1 MKKRV
6 LSLFMALILCLS
18 LLPMS
23 ALAEEISWPEIGS
36 TVRIDNVDY
45 TYKGDFTSLPLD
57 LTSSNYPG
65 SCIFKAGNG
74 YVLCNKNTKKVIL
87 YNAEITASY
96 ALEVP
101 SGAEVTVE
109 GNNTLHGT
117 GSYALVCYS
126 GRITVTGSGSLSTL
140 TDSTGS
146 FDYAVNAVSG
156 DISIDIA
163 GDFTSNG
170 IQAQSSNVTVKSGG
184 TVEVTGLVRADS
196 AVTVEAGDSLSITN
210 TANMAVQSINSGSVS
225 LTAKNGNITVSGGNN
240 YNKYAINAGSSAITL
255 DASGEIRVADYAGH
269 PGVNGNSLNISGT
282 IPEGSTLH
290 SSCGVIVPVGK
301 TLVNNGTLFPNSG
314 TVTVAGT
321 LICGTGSEIK
331 NENGTITPTATGGGA
346 IQSAPVSVTKLDFRF
361 NPPSSVT
368 EYNITYGGTAKWEP
382 GNDSTPNKLTL
393 NGVTMT
399 DDSNVVGVPAN
410 TEIVL
415 TGSNKITATNGTAI
429 WAQGSPL
436 KISGAG
442 SLEVTAPSGQ
452 NALWSNTSSI
462 DVNITGALTVSGN
475 IRADGGTL
483 SLQSGDDISVTGSM
497 YGKQKITAIAGKSLS
512 ITNTSGTAV
521 FASSCNEVSLAAQNG
536 NLTVSGTG
544 SNGFGIY
551 GIWNSTALKLHAS
564 GNVSVTGT
572 TYSMQGTTLEL
583 SGTIP
588 ENSTLTADGTK
599 SLTVPAEKKL
609 INNGTIKLISF
620 PGAVTVLGTLTNNGS
635 IFNETN
641 APIQPEVSGNGVI
654 TVNAAMDFT
663 QKDTDD
669 TGEGYS
675 WDSAS
680 KTLTLTNYKMTEP
693 CNDTAIILP
702 DNAKLVLKGE
712 NTLNSKNGA
721 LIDAK
726 GTLEISGTGSL
737 TGSAGGEA
745 ALNAQGALTITDCKL
760 DLTNPSRWK
769 NVICTNG
776 NALTITG
783 SADVTLHTASD
794 SGWGIK
800 TDDGGNLT
808 LDSNA
813 KLTVSGG
820 TGIFVGAGISTKVAT
835 VRIAGTLDVSGC
847 ANLGANLLN
856 VTLDMKGSSITAP
869 TKDKGGIYLYQ
880 NAAGTLTGQ
889 TDIKAFVGNFRVTS
903 PNASIVNYY
912 KVKKDDTLG
921 LYAEGSTVTF
931 TAEEKEGKPFASW
944 TATGVTLDNE
954 TNAEI
959 SFTMPSNNV
968 TLTTAY
974 TTSVNKVSLD
984 KTELALTVGDTQ
996 TLTATITPDDANNKS
1011 VSWSSDKPS
1020 VATVDENGKVTAVA
1034 EGTAKITVTTVDG
1047 KKTAVCAVT
1056 VTAKSSGGSS
1066 SGGGTTGGS
1075 SSSSKPSA
1083 STGKTETVTKPDG
1096 TKVQTETKADGT
1108 KVQTVTG
1115 KDGSVTKTET
1125 KKDGSSV
1132 TETKAAD
1139 GSTGTVKT
1147 DKNGQTE
1154 AKTALSNK
1162 AIEDAKKS
1170 GEAVKA
1176 PVEVEASRD
1185 SSTAPTVK
1193 VELPKG
1199 AGETKVEIPV
1209 TNVKPGTVAV
1219 LVHADGTE
1227 EIAKNSLPTEDGIQ
1241 LTINGGATVKIVD
1254 NSKGFIDTQDH
1265 WAKDAIDFVS
1275 ARGLVNGMSATIYAP
1290 NASTTRAQL
1299 WTILARQNDADL
1311 TGGSIWYEN
1320 AQNWAKEKGISDG
1333 TNPNGT
1339 INRAQMVTMLYRAA
1353 GSPEVSIT
1361 TTFTDVPADS
1371 YYAKAVAWAVENGIT
1386 AGVGGG
1392 RFDPNST
1399 CTRAQI
1405 ATFLYRLYLSR

>member
-382 GNDSTPNKLTL
+382 GNNSTPNKLTL

-429 WAQGSPL
+429 WAQGGPL

-745 ALNAQGALTITDCKL
+745 ALNAQGALTITNCKL
-760 DLTNPSRWK
+760 DLTNPSHGK
-769 NVICTNG
+769 TVICTNG

-783 SADVTLHTASD
+783 SADVSLHTAES

-800 TDDGGNLT
+800 TGRGGNFMLGS
-808 LDSNA
+808 DA
-813 KLTVSGG
+813 KLVITGA
-820 TGIFVGAGISTKVAT
+820 TGILAQGAS

-847 ANLGANLLN
+847 ANLGANLLG
-856 VTLDMKGSSITAP
+856 VTLNMEGSSITAA
-869 TKDKGGIYLYQ
+869 TGDDQGIYL
-880 NAAGTLTGQ
+880 NGTLTGQ
-889 TDIKAFVGNFRVTS
+889 TNIKSFTGVFKLTS
-903 PNASIVNYY
+903 SAPPIVNCYT
-912 KVKKDDTLG
+912 VQKDDTLG
-921 LYAEGSTVTF
+921 LYAEGSTVSF
-931 TAEEKEGKPFASW
+931 TAEQKSGKAFSGW

-959 SFTMPSNNV
+959 SFTMPGNDV
-968 TLTTAY
+968 TLSTAY
-974 TTSVNKVSLD
+974 VTLVSGITLD

-996 TLTATITPDDANNKS
+996 TLAATILPSDAANKS

-1047 KKTAVCAVT
+1047 KKTADCAVT
-1056 VTAKSSGGSS
+1056 VTAKSGGGSS
-1066 SGGGTTGGS
+1066 SGGS
-1075 SSSSKPSA
+1075 SSPSYPV
-1083 STGKTETVTKPDG
+1083 TTPGKTENGTVTVSPRSAEKGDTVTITVKPDSG
-1096 TKVQTETKADGT
+1096 YQLDEL
-1108 KVQTVTG
+1108 TV
-1115 KDGSVTKTET
+1115 
-1125 KKDGSSV
+1125 
-1132 TETKAAD
+1132 
-1139 GSTGTVKT
+1139 T
-1147 DKNGQTE
+1147 DKNGKELKLTDKGNGKYTFTMPAGKVE
-1154 AKTALSNK
+1154 INTAFVKEVETSPFSDVSTS
-1162 AIEDAKKS
+1162 AYYY
-1170 GEAVKA
+1170 EAVKWA
-1176 PVEVEASRD
+1176 QE
-1185 SSTAPTVK
+1185 
-1193 VELPKG
+1193 KG
-1199 AGETKVEIPV
+1199 ITG
-1209 TNVKPGTVAV
+1209 
-1219 LVHADGTE
+1219 
-1227 EIAKNSLPTEDGIQ
+1227 GIG
-1241 LTINGGATVKIVD
+1241 NGLFG
-1254 NSKGFIDTQDH
+1254 
-1265 WAKDAIDFVS
+1265 
-1275 ARGLVNGMSATIYAP
+1275 P
-1290 NASTTRAQL
+1290 NQPCTRAQIVTFL
-1299 WTILARQNDADL
+1299 WRT
-1311 TGGSIWYEN
+1311 
-1320 AQNWAKEKGISDG
+1320 
-1333 TNPNGT
+1333 
-1339 INRAQMVTMLYRAA
+1339 A
-1353 GSPEVSIT
+1353 GSPEPKAMSSFADVSM
-1361 TTFTDVPADS
+1361 DA

-1386 AGVGGG
+1386 TGTGDGKFSPDA
-1392 RFDPNST
+1392 T
-1399 CTRAQI
+1399 CTRAQSV
-1405 ATFLYRLYLSR
+1405 TFLFRAIGKLVDSKAEFSDVLTDSYYANAVAWAVENGVTNGIGDGLFGPDNSCTRAQIVTFLFRAYQGK